1 VSESDE
7 VIEGP
12 IETVLLLARLEQ
24 AGSLGTCVA
33 CRRACVWRHP
43 EYGFMHPRCCPRA
56 LLLLEVDVWAPTPV
70 AAPVRERQRP
80 RRGAY
85 ARHNVA

>member
-1 VSESDE
+1 MSEPDE

-33 CRRACVWRHP
+33 CRRSCVWRHP
-43 EYGFMHPRCCPRA
+43 VYGFMHPRCCPRA
-56 LLLLEVDVWAPTPV
+56 LVLLEVDVWAPDPVV
-70 AAPVRERQRP
+70 AAPRERVRA

-85 ARHNVA
+85 DRHRVA